1 MNKQRVLVT
10 GANGFIAKNLIIR
23 LGEQNNIE
31 VLPFVRGDGF
41 EVLTKLVA
49 TADSVVHLAG
59 ESRPNDVA
67 NFVHNNVDLTSVLCH
82 AIQRTGRNIPLFF
95 SSSVQAQYNN
105 HYGQSKRAAEEI
117 IAAFVAETASS
128 AIIYRF
134 AGVFGKFCKP
144 NYNSVVATFC
154 YNIARDLPI
163 HISDPDSI
171 LELCYIDDLVDE
183 LLLALGAP
191 QVGCLQRDLSQIYR
205 ITVGDLADQIA
216 AFKDC
221 RSSLILERVG
231 KGLTRALYATYV
243 SYLPP
248 EKFVYNLKPH
258 ADERGMFVEMLKT
271 PDCGQFSFFT
281 ISPGVT
287 RGSHYHHSKTEK
299 FLVVSGAV
307 RVRCRHLVTGETFE
321 AILSSERQQVME
333 TIPGWVHDVTNM
345 EDSDAIIVLWANEIF
360 TPQSPDCI
368 PCEV

>member
-23 LGEQNNIE
+23 LGERNDIE
-31 VLPFVRGDGF
+31 VLPFARGDGF
-41 EVLTKLVA
+41 EALTKLVA
-49 TADSVVHLAG
+49 TADSVIHLAG
-59 ESRPNDVA
+59 ESRPSDVA
-67 NFVHNNVDLTSVLCH
+67 NFIQNNVDLTGVLCD
-82 AIQRTGRNIPLFF
+82 AIKRTGRNIPLFF

-105 HYGQSKRAAEEI
+105 HYGRSKRAAEEI
-117 IAAFVAETASS
+117 IAAFVAETGSS

-134 AGVFGKFCKP
+134 VGVFGKFCKP

-183 LLLALGAP
+183 LLQALGAP

-216 AFKDC
+216 AFKNC
-221 RSSLILERVG
+221 RSSLMLERVG
-231 KGLTRALYATYV
+231 KGLTRALYATYI

-248 EKFVYNLKPH
+248 EKFVYNLEPN

-299 FLVVSGAV
+299 FLLVSGAV
-307 RVRCRHLVTGETFE
+307 RVRCRQLVTGETFE
-321 AILSSERQQVME
+321 AILSSERQQVLE

-345 EDSDAIIVLWANEIF
+345 GDSDAIIVLWANEIF